1 VPNDGTNAQKR
12 LMLLADHFTL
22 TSHRETRQLPVFA
35 LVMPNA
41 ERLGPQLR
49 RHPNDTTCE
58 ADAPEVTSRAAAGP
72 FEQAWVLVRN
82 TPCGRIAGGIVQN
95 DRSQAWAGGRRIT
108 VDRLAASLGE
118 LTPLDLP
125 AVLDQTGLEGEFDFV
140 LVWNPQIQ
148 ELSNAPEAAGLTF
161 PQALRE
167 QLGLRLQRQTG
178 AVEVIVVDRVE
189 RPMPD

>member
-1 VPNDGTNAQKR
+1 MPTDGTNAQKR

-35 LVMPNA
+35 LGLPNA

-58 ADAPEVTSRAAAGP
+58 ADAPEVTGRGGP

-82 TPCGRIAGGIVQN
+82 TPCA
-95 DRSQAWAGGRRIT
+95 SP
-108 VDRLAASLGE
+108 AASCRE
-118 LTPLDLP
+118 RPL
-125 AVLDQTGLEGEFDFV
+125 A
-140 LVWNPQIQ
+140 
-148 ELSNAPEAAGLTF
+148 
-161 PQALRE
+161 
-167 QLGLRLQRQTG
+167 
-178 AVEVIVVDRVE
+178 VIVVDRVE